1 MSCNT
6 CKKKKCSCEE
16 PEIGPQ
22 GPAGPQGPV
31 GEQGTSPGYEWSG
44 TSIRFRNSDGSWGD
58 YVDLAGPQGQKS
70 TGFAGPSGPQGIQG
84 PPGQQGL
91 TGLTGATG
99 PQGIQGIQGVDGPK
113 GDTGFSG
120 LNGSIGIIAT
130 SQIQGPVAT
139 EVYCEVTAVLETLSP
154 VNVNSDATDRYAAVT
169 FNVPSSLKVAVTV
182 DFYVEPMVDIGLG
195 DPVNI
200 NLALHD
206 SNAAVGTPYSSIW
219 AYDLDHYQDIGGVL
233 WPTDTEVHATFLLD
247 LTGETAGLPMTLYLL
262 ASTAIASQMRIKTSG
277 GATTL
282 SGTGLA
288 AITYPKPITLKV
300 FDAQTITVVN

>member
-1 MSCNT
+1 MSCHT
-6 CKKKKCSCEE
+6 CKKKKCDCPEN
-16 PEIGPQ
+16 EIGPQ

-31 GEQGTSPGYEWSG
+31 GQTGTSPEYEWSG
-44 TSIRFRNSDGSWGD
+44 TSIRFKNPDGSWGD

-70 TGFAGPSGPQGIQG
+70 TGFAGPTGPQGIQG
-84 PPGQQGL
+84 PPGPQGL
-91 TGLTGATG
+91 TGLTGPQG
-99 PQGIQGIQGVDGPK
+99 PQGIQGVQGPK
-113 GDTGFSG
+113 GDKGDTGISG
-120 LNGSIGIIAT
+120 VNGSIGILAT

-139 EVYCEVTAVLETLSP
+139 EVYHEVTAILETLSP
-154 VNVNSDATDRYAAVT
+154 VNVNSDGTDRNASVT

-182 DFYVEPMVDIGLG
+182 EFYVEPIVDLGLG

-219 AYDLDHYQDIGGVL
+219 AFNLGQYQDISGVF
-233 WPTDTEVHATFLLD
+233 WPEKSEVHATFLVD

-262 ASTAIASQMRIKTSG
+262 ASTAVANQMRIKTSG

-282 SGTGLA
+282 SGTGLSS
-288 AITYPKPITLKV
+288 ITYPKPITLKV
-300 FDAQTITVVN
+300 FDAQTITITN